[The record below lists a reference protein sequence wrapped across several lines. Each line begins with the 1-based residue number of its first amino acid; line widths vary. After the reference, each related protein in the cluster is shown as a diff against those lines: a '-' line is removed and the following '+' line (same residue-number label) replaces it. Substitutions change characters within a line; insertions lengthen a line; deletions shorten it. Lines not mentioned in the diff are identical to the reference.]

1 MGKKIHNNKIY
12 NILLSCYSGE
22 KDSGDETMLF
32 CIREQLEKE
41 LGTNFKF
48 IAFSNNPDFSRE
60 FISDIEYV
68 YSGRYGLKD
77 PSQKGV
83 KQYGWIFKMIHELW
97 KCDILITGGGTI
109 LYDESNKYFVPFWF
123 IKIFIAQLFKKHTV
137 FYGIGVGPLD
147 RKFSAFLMNTLG
159 RNMDFISLRGVE
171 SLKCMKKFKVP
182 DHKVFLTADPAV
194 TIYCAD
200 EKMLQEYYVRENFY
214 INKNK
219 ETVVIVIREWFE
231 RPNRGL
237 EDAQNGLSVVT
248 SYKDYVKHFGEFAR
262 YLIEKENDNIVFM
275 PMGSMPPCDD
285 RIVMKDVINYLRRKH
300 IDTSDVFLMSDIADP
315 RIMTSIM
322 SKAKVVITTRFHG
335 LIYATSQNIPAI
347 AVAYTT
353 KYYDY
358 YNYLGLSEYVISMN
372 EFSTDV
378 LIKKYNQILEKKEE
392 YLKVLEREMPHQFEM
407 AQKNA
412 KLVANLLKYSSIKRT
427 CGVIHKNER

>member
-1 MGKKIHNNKIY
+1 MRNSKTY

-41 LGTNFKF
+41 LGKNFKLV
-48 IAFSNNPDFSRE
+48 AFSNNPDFSKE
-60 FISDIEYV
+60 FVSDVEYV

-77 PSQKGV
+77 PSEKGI
-83 KQYGWIFKMIHELW
+83 KKYRWIFKMIQELR

-109 LYDESNKYFVPFWF
+109 LYDESNRFFVPFWF
-123 IKIFIAQLFKKHTV
+123 IKIFIAQLFRKPTA

-159 RNMDFISLRGVE
+159 KRMNFISLRGVE
-171 SLKCMKKFKVP
+171 SLKCMEKFKVP
-182 DHKVFLTADPAV
+182 KHKVLLTADPAV
-194 TIYCAD
+194 TIYCAE
-200 EKMLQEYYVRENFY
+200 EKMLSDYYAKEN
-214 INKNK
+214 IHLNKLN

-237 EDAQNGLSVVT
+237 EDAQNGISIVK
-248 SYKDYVKHFGEFAR
+248 SYEDYVKQFAEFAR
-262 YLIEKENDNIVFM
+262 YLIETENDNIVFM

-285 RIVMKDVINYLRRKH
+285 RIVMKDVVDYLHNKS
-300 IDTSDVFLMSDIADP
+300 IDTSNVFLMSDIADP

-322 SKAKVVITTRFHG
+322 AEAKAVITTRFHG
-335 LIYATSQNIPAI
+335 LVYATSQNIPAI

-378 LIKKYNQILEKKEE
+378 LIKKYKQILEKKDD

-412 KLVANLLKYSSIKRT
+412 KLVADILRRKDK
-427 CGVIHKNER
+427 